1 MKKVYKHLHCITAN
15 LLTKKFDIPV
25 VEIVCI
31 TELDLE
37 KYVQK
42 YKYQLKEFLKMYV
55 NCMDICVF

>member
-42 YKYQLKEFLKMYV
+42 YKYQLKEFSKMYV
-55 NCMDICVF
+55 N